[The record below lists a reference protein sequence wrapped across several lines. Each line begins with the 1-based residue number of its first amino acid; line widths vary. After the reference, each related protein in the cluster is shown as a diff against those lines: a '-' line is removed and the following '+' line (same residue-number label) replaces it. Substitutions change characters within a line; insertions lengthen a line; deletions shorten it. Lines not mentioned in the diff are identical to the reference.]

1 MSPIWIWDVAGQRD
15 IEMEFRTYM
24 EKWYGVYP
32 EDYSYPPGRR
42 EEIWGANRTGLDWF
56 FL

>member
-1 MSPIWIWDVAGQRD
+1 
-15 IEMEFRTYM
+15 MEFRTYM